1 MIVCHK
7 PFGLSL
13 SKPYSL
19 NAKSFD
25 KLRTNG
31 VESFLGLVPQKKKR
45 RHGTVPGRRV
55 QNKKAAEAA

>member
-31 VESFLGLVPQKKKR
+31 VESFLGLAPQKEAPP
-45 RHGTVPGRRV
+45 RHGAG
-55 QNKKAAEAA
+55 AARSE